1 MAPPDRPAPI
11 LTARLGDDV
20 AFLPQSQYYWYE
32 DGWRKQP
39 IRDEVRWHVF
49 DDRAMYRPG
58 EEVHIKGWVRRIG
71 ASRTATSPRCAARR
85 PSGTK
90 SPTWSATRS
99 TPALST
105 SPSSRLDLA
114 VNLPDNAALGYAQ
127 VNLQLV
133 EAGDFEGTEYY
144 HAFQIQEFRFGL
156 EFEVTARP
164 EGEGP
169 YFVGGEATVGVHAAY
184 FAGGPLPNAG
194 ANWNVTAQ
202 PGLYAPPNWPE
213 FTFGTWTPWW
223 RYSGWDDGQPRWF
236 MRPANCTRA

>member
-1 MAPPDRPAPI
+1 M
-11 LTARLGDDV
+11 
-20 AFLPQSQYYWYE
+20 
-32 DGWRKQP
+32 
-39 IRDEVRWHVF
+39 
-49 DDRAMYRPG
+49 
-58 EEVHIKGWVRRIG
+58 
-71 ASRTATSPRCAARR
+71 SPCCAARR

-105 SPSSRLDLA
+105 SPSLGGFDLA

-144 HAFQIQEFRFGL
+144 HAFQIQEFRRP

-202 PGLYAPPNWPE
+202 PRLLC
-213 FTFGTWTPWW
+213 
-223 RYSGWDDGQPRWF
+223 
-236 MRPANCTRA
+236 PAQLARIHLRHVDALVALRRMG